1 MANGTSSDDRRNRNA
16 ILFLGPDEI
25 KGLITMEEGVAAI
38 EQGYREADEFPIG
51 NAPRR
56 RVHSPDGVRVSNFPG
71 GIPGLGVIGSLTRAE
86 MVAQGDDGAN
96 QGYPYREHPVYLL
109 WDAKTSRLDGM
120 MMGEIF
126 DARTG
131 FTSIM
136 AFRTGATT
144 GVGVKALSR
153 EDSHVFGLLGSGG
166 QAVNKILAINAVRD
180 IHKVKVYSRNPEN
193 RLAFCDRM
201 SEMIGKEIVPVE
213 SAEEAV
219 RGSDVVISATDS
231 NVPTF
236 DGAWLEPGQ
245 HVATVVGSNS
255 ALVEG
260 GWLKTGR
267 RENDDETVRRADVI
281 AVNHL
286 ESVRMEKQAGLF
298 DPLEQ
303 GIITDDDII
312 SLGSVLA
319 GTHPGRTSDDQIT
332 YHFNNNGTAAADMAL
347 AKIVFDR
354 AKEDGR
360 GTEIDIPVPG
370 TQ

>member
-1 MANGTSSDDRRNRNA
+1 MSDDRRNRNA
-16 ILFLGPDEI
+16 ILFLGPEEI
-25 KGLITMEEGVAAI
+25 KGLISMEEAVAAI
-38 EQGYREADEFPIG
+38 EQGYREADEYPIG

-86 MVAQGDDGAN
+86 MVSQEGEN
-96 QGYPYREHPVYLL
+96 QSYPYREHPVYLL
-109 WDAKTSRLDGM
+109 WNSKTAKLDGV

-126 DARTG
+126 DQRTG

-144 GVGVKALSR
+144 GVGVKALAR
-153 EDSHVFGLLGSGG
+153 PDAEIFGLFGAGG

-180 IHKVKVYSRNPEN
+180 IEKVKVFSRNPEN
-193 RLAFCDRM
+193 RIAFCERM
-201 SEMIGKEIVPVE
+201 GTMIDKEIVPVDTPE
-213 SAEEAV
+213 DV
-219 RGSDVVISATDS
+219 IKGSDVVISATNS
-231 NVPTF
+231 NVPVF
-236 DGAWLEPGQ
+236 DGSLLEPGQ
-245 HVATVVGSNS
+245 HVVTVVGSNS

-260 GWLKTGR
+260 GWLKSGR

-281 AVNHL
+281 VVNHR
-286 ESVRMEKQAGLF
+286 ESVMQEKQAGLY
-298 DPLEQ
+298 DPIQQ
-303 GIITDDDII
+303 GIISFEDVHA
-312 SLGSVLA
+312 LGEVLT
-319 GTHPGRTSDDQIT
+319 GSHPGRTGNDQIT

-354 AKEDGR
+354 AREDGR
-360 GTEIDIPVPG
+360 GMEIDIPVPG

>member
-1 MANGTSSDDRRNRNA
+1 MTETTDINDRRNRNA
-16 ILFLGPDEI
+16 VLFLGPNEI
-25 KGLITMEEGVAAI
+25 KGLITMEEAVAAI

-56 RVHSPDGVRVSNFPG
+56 RVHSPEGVRVSNFPG

-86 MVAQGDDGAN
+86 MVAHEDGN
-96 QGYPYREHPVYLL
+96 QNYPYREHPVYLL
-109 WDAKTSRLDGM
+109 WDAKTAKLDGM

-126 DARTG
+126 DERIG
-131 FTSIM
+131 FSSVM

-144 GVGVKALSR
+144 GVGVNALAR
-153 EDSHVFGLLGSGG
+153 KDAGVFGLLGAGG
-166 QAVNKILAINAVRD
+166 QAINKILAINAVRD
-180 IHKVKVYSRNPEN
+180 IRKIKVFSRNIEN
-193 RLAFCDRM
+193 RLAFCDQM
-201 SEMIGKEIVPVE
+201 SALIEKEIVPVD

-245 HVATVVGSNS
+245 HVVTVVGSNS

-260 GWLKTGR
+260 GWLKSGR

-281 AVNHL
+281 VVNHL

-303 GIITDDDII
+303 GIITDDDIH

-319 GTHPGRTSDDQIT
+319 GTHPGRTSDEQIT

-354 AKEDGR
+354 AREEGR

>member
-1 MANGTSSDDRRNRNA
+1 MIGNDRRNRNA

-25 KGLITMEEGVAAI
+25 KGLITMEEAVAAI

-86 MVAQGDDGAN
+86 MVTHEGEN
-96 QGYPYREHPVYLL
+96 QSYPYREHPVCLL
-109 WDAKTSRLDGM
+109 WNSETAKLDGIL
-120 MMGEIF
+120 MGEIF
-126 DARTG
+126 DNRTG

-153 EDSHVFGLLGSGG
+153 PDARVFGLLGSGG
-166 QAVNKILAINAVRD
+166 QAVNKIMAINAVRD
-180 IHKVKVYSRNPEN
+180 IKIVKVFSRNPEN
-193 RLAFCDRM
+193 RIAFCDKM
-201 SEMIGKEIVPVE
+201 AAIINKEVVPVE
-213 SAEEAV
+213 TAEEAV
-219 RGSDVVISATDS
+219 RNSDVVISATDS

-236 DGAWLEPGQ
+236 NGEWLEPGQ
-245 HVATVVGSNS
+245 HVVTVVGSNS

-260 GWLKTGR
+260 GWLKSGR
-267 RENDDETVRRADVI
+267 RENDDETAKRADVI

-286 ESVRMEKQAGLF
+286 ESVRMEKQAGLYS
-298 DPLEQ
+298 PLEQ
-303 GIITDDDII
+303 GIITDDDIH

-319 GTHPGRTSDDQIT
+319 GTQPGRISDEQIT
-332 YHFNNNGTAAADMAL
+332 FHFNNNGTAAADMAL

-360 GTEIDIPVPG
+360 GTELDIPVPG